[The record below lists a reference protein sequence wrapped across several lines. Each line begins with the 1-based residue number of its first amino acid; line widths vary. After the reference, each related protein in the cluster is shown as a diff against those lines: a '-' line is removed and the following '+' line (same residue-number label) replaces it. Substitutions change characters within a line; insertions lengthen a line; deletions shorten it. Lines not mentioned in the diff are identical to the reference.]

1 MKKSTKNI
9 VLFLLLVLILAIVFY
24 FSWKS
29 NQAPIDGNLNEIE
42 MEDVE
47 SVEVEEPLA
56 FGADFNLPIQVQD
69 HQIIVRPFYTLSYN
83 KEHEQTDWVAY
94 KMLPFP
100 DSLSVKRKDA
110 FRPNPFEDVDSA
122 SLADYKKSGYD
133 RGHLAS
139 LKAIYYGKEYN
150 TVKIISWFFFWVL
163 HAAVQ
168 KF

>member
-1 MKKSTKNI
+1 MATI
-9 VLFLLLVLILAIVFY
+9 LFETGLNLTFQVADNQILVTTFY
-24 FSWKS
+24 KFS
-29 NQAPIDGNLNEIE
+29 N
-42 MEDVE
+42 
-47 SVEVEEPLA
+47 
-56 FGADFNLPIQVQD
+56 
-69 HQIIVRPFYTLSYN
+69 N
-83 KEHEQTDWVAY
+83 KEHEQADWFAY

-150 TVKIISWFFFWVL
+150 TAKIISWFFFAVL
-163 HAAVQ
+163 HATVQ
-168 KF
+168 KL